1 MFKLSLANFKLS
13 LANFKLRLANFYCCK
28 WPMTK
33 SQVIFWCKQIEHHNH
48 ALNLAVI
55 HCGAIPE
62 VFMQS
67 TSLLCQPTNNK
78 IDRS

>member
-1 MFKLSLANFKLS
+1 
-13 LANFKLRLANFYCCK
+13 
-28 WPMTK
+28 MTK
-33 SQVIFWCKQIEHHNH
+33 SQVIFWCKQIEHHNN